1 MQLFKNFWMRL
12 KTLQGMIAASAIVI
26 MALFASWCVTNNVDP
41 VVDTARIEAIRTY
54 EVHKARSES
63 AHANIKAIDDALYA
77 LDKEQPLYRAKELAA
92 KIPNPSARVRMET
105 FLVLCQIWKD
115 RTDAVLAK
123 YDVYDYRECK
133 ESHPGCYKDW
143 AAATHGLSWATYGEE
158 SLIRLYRTHGVAKS
172 VKGKYHAVIASD
184 RTLEE
189 EWAKAYPDAAAE
201 KQAYKEADSFRKAEE
216 RQVRDDMATFDTAYA
231 GASEVDKTLLV
242 LTETAKATALWWG
255 ITTVSIGAFYL
266 FVWWLVS
273 LDGWAK
279 VVAFHNGEIAGVIL
293 VRYPFLRPALSGACH
308 KNWRIKKD
316 FWGRAVLCDRMGN
329 RVVVT
334 ENTPSSV
341 VAMLFSESLH
351 AHTAFGNEHS
361 DALAVMV
368 REKDA
373 KLEYSDHTVGYY
385 RDEQRK
391 LNIAVAKRNRLL
403 VLVVEAMR
411 KSTEFQRSKIIL
423 AIRENLLAKM
433 KKELADDADLWKA
446 LKEREEEEGLSEQ
459 ATQ

>member
-12 KTLQGMIAASAIVI
+12 KTFQGMIAAGAIVI
-26 MALFASWCVTNNVDP
+26 TALFASWCVTNNVDP

-63 AHANIKAIDDALYA
+63 AHANIKAIDDALAA
-77 LDKEQPLYRAKELAA
+77 LDEKSLYWAKEYA
-92 KIPNPSARVRMET
+92 KLIPSPSARVRMESL
-105 FLVLCQIWKD
+105 LVLCQLWVD
-115 RTDAVLAK
+115 RRDAVLAK
-123 YDVYDYRECK
+123 YGVDDYRECTK
-133 ESHPGCYKDW
+133 YVDGCYKDMK
-143 AAATHGLSWATYGEE
+143 AASYGLTSMHYVDDG
-158 SLIRLYRTHGVAKS
+158 LIRLYRVNGIEDLVREYKKV
-172 VKGKYHAVIASD
+172 VKSD
-184 RTLEE
+184 RTLEK
-189 EWAKAYPDAAAE
+189 EWAKAYPDKAAE

-242 LTETAKATALWWG
+242 LTETAKTTALWWG

-403 VLVVEAMR
+403 VLAVEAMR

-446 LKEREEEEGLSEQ
+446 LKEREEEEGLSEGS